1 MHLQDPYVASP
12 ATHLGY
18 VTITIDDQDGTEPH
32 IGVRAEIRLMDADWN
47 QVATRRGDPRHF
59 MSEDW
64 QARAIALTQELRV
77 AIAEIQELDAA
88 PPELASTSPSASAS
102 PSA

>member
-1 MHLQDPYVASP
+1 MHLQDPYVSP
-12 ATHLGY
+12 TADHVGHVTLTLNAPDATESR
-18 VTITIDDQDGTEPH
+18 IT
-32 IGVRAEIRLMDADWN
+32 VRAEIRLMDADWN
-47 QVATRRGDPRHF
+47 QVATRTGDPRHF

-64 QARAIALTQELRV
+64 QARAIALIQEFRV
-77 AIAEIQELDAA
+77 ATAEIQELDAA